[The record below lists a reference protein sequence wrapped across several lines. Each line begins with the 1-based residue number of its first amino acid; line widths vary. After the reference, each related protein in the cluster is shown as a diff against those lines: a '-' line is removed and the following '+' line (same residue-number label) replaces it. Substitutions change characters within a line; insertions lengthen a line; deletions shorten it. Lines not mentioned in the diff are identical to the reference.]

1 MLCHSLSV
9 TCSTASVCVC
19 VCVCV
24 GRRVGAGG
32 TFCWAALLA
41 AARGSEEGKHIFIPP
56 YHGHGAAGNNRFQNT
71 AMLGFC

>member
-1 MLCHSLSV
+1 
-9 TCSTASVCVC
+9 
-19 VCVCV
+19 V